1 MDQIDALL
9 ILCDRYCKS
18 VQKAEA
24 TLSTK
29 LFGAGSRISQLRGG
43 ATDIGVRRLN
53 RAIQWFSDNWP
64 ENAAWPEGVER
75 PAPAEAEEP
84 GGALP
89 SPFTHEA
96 AE

>member
-64 ENAAWPEGVER
+64 VDAAWPDGVDR
-75 PAPAEAEEP
+75 PV
-84 GGALP
+84 P
-89 SPFTHEA
+89 SPGKDA
-96 AE
+96 A